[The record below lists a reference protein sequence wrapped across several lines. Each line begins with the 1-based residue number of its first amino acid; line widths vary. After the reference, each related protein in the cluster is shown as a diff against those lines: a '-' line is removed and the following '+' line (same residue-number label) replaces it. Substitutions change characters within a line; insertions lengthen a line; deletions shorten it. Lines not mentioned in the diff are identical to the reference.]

1 MSHIINVKGLDE
13 RLSRGVSYVAPQ
25 LGLELSCCDGAEI
38 RTVKC
43 DKLAVER
50 DGEAV
55 VISYVKEH
63 QLFRMLSYLPKILDG
78 GEEIHENANF
88 SMLCYMAD
96 MSRNAVYNMPT
107 AKRMLRYL
115 ALMGYDSIMLYTED
129 TFELP
134 DYPYFGHMRGRFS
147 KDELKEIDDYA
158 CDLGLEV
165 IPCVQTLAHLTTALR
180 WPGFAFKDTD
190 DILMVGDDRTYAFI
204 DAIMKVCAECF
215 RSRRINIG
223 MDEAHMLARGNYL
236 LKNGYRP
243 SSEVM
248 LEHLERVVKIC
259 ADNGFHPMI
268 WSDMFFRMAFNG
280 QYRVR
285 EGEIAQDIINKVP
298 PNLTLIYWDY
308 YSLDSD
314 IFSHMLDCHLKF
326 NNPITFA
333 GGAWKWY
340 GFAPHNRFSIASTKM
355 QLDVCAD
362 RGVDSVIVTSW
373 GDNGGE
379 ASQFSSLSSMIY
391 FAERGYSASVD
402 DANLEARCLDCFG
415 IGYEAL
421 LTMDA
426 PNELPG
432 VSVEIGRP
440 VNPSRY
446 LLFNDPLE
454 GLLDVHMKA
463 DETPA
468 GFAHC
473 AERLFKYRDDPNFGY
488 IYETLGKLCV
498 LLADKCDVSIRARK
512 YYADGDK
519 AALTDLAEQKIPV
532 MIEELDDFI
541 ATFRRQWYDEN
552 KTFGF
557 STQELRLGGL
567 KERLSSMALRLSD
580 YVDGKIDRIEEL
592 EQPVLSFDGKK
603 YDENSFPYI
612 SNMLWNRCVTG
623 CIL

>member
-1 MSHIINVKGLDE
+1 MSYKIRITGLDE
-13 RLSRGVSYVAPQ
+13 RLERGLSYVAEQ
-25 LGLELSCCDGAEI
+25 LKLDICADEGTLVRVVHGDTLSI
-38 RTVKC
+38 KC
-43 DKLAVER
+43 EQDS
-50 DGEAV
+50 V
-55 VISYVKEH
+55 VICYVKEY
-63 QLFRMLSYLPKILDG
+63 QFFRMLSYLPRILEG
-78 GEEIHENANF
+78 GADVVEDPNF
-88 SMLCYMAD
+88 SLLCYMAD

-134 DYPYFGHMRGRFS
+134 EYPYFGHMRGRFS
-147 KDELKEIDDYA
+147 KEQLKEIDDYA
-158 CDLGLEV
+158 YDLGLEV
-165 IPCVQTLAHLTTALR
+165 IPCVQTLAHLATALR
-180 WPGFAFKDTD
+180 WPGFKFQDTG
-190 DILMVGDDRTYAFI
+190 DILMVGDENTYKFI

-243 SSEVM
+243 SSDVM
-248 LEHLERVVKIC
+248 LEHLERVVAIC
-259 ADNGFHPMI
+259 ENNGFHPMI

-285 EGEIAQDIINKVP
+285 EGEISPEIIAKVP
-298 PNLTLIYWDY
+298 KNLTLIYWDY
-308 YSLDSD
+308 YSLDSQL
-314 IFSHMLDCHLKF
+314 FTHMLDCHLKF
-326 NNPITFA
+326 NNPISFA

-340 GFAPHNRFSIASTKM
+340 GFAPHNRFSVASTQM

-362 RGVDSVIVTSW
+362 KGVDSIIVTSW

-379 ASQFSSLSSMIY
+379 ASQFSTLSSMIY
-391 FAERGYSASVD
+391 FAERGYDKTVN
-402 DANLEARCLDCFG
+402 DAKLEARCLDCFG

-421 LTMDA
+421 LTLDA

-432 VSVEIGRP
+432 VSIDIGRP

-463 DETPA
+463 EETPA
-468 GFAHC
+468 AFAES
-473 AERLFKYRDDPNFGY
+473 AKRLFAYKDDPNFGY
-488 IYETLGKLCV
+488 IYDTLAKLCAV
-498 LLADKCDVSIRARK
+498 LADKCDISLRARE
-512 YYADGDK
+512 YYLSGDK
-519 AALTDLAEQKIPV
+519 SALADLAEHTIPTIV
-532 MIEELDDFI
+532 EELDDFI
-541 ATFRRQWYDEN
+541 ATFRAQWYKEN

-567 KERLSSMALRLSD
+567 KERLLSTAIRLSD
-580 YVDGKIDRIEEL
+580 YADGKIDRIEEL
-592 EQPVLSFDGKK
+592 EQPVLSFDGKT
-603 YDENSFPYI
+603 YDENSFRYI
-612 SNMLWNRCVTG
+612 SNMQWNRCVTG
-623 CIL
+623 CVL